1 MTSSELTKQG
11 KQLIV
16 AVDHGLYM
24 GNMAKLDDVV
34 GVAELAVRWGCDGLI
49 VSPGFARPV
58 QAVAGTVPLIVSLDT
73 FWAGASGGE
82 HGKLVAGVDQAVRLG
97 AAAVKLLLPTW
108 DSGELSH
115 GLERV
120 AQVVRD
126 ASALCVKVVVEPV
139 TAGEHPDDAELDIVG
154 DAARVATE
162 IGADILKIPFPG
174 AERLKSWTR
183 IAPIPVWILGGE
195 PCNKDQVLQMVRTA
209 LRSGAG
215 GVAMGR
221 NVWGNGLTAM
231 EEMMAELRNVLDD
244 PEWSP

>member
-1 MTSSELTKQG
+1 VTSSEVTKKS

-34 GVAELAVRWGCDGLI
+34 GVAELAVRCGCDGLI

-58 QAVAGTVPLIVSLDT
+58 QAVAATVPLIVSLDT

-108 DSGELSH
+108 DPGELSR

-126 ASALCVKVVVEPV
+126 ASALSVEVVVEPV
-139 TAGEHPDDAELDIVG
+139 TAGEHPDDAQLDVVG
-154 DAARVATE
+154 DAARVAAE
-162 IGADILKIPFPG
+162 IGVDILKIPFPG
-174 AERLKSWTR
+174 AERLTNWTR
-183 IAPIPVWILGGE
+183 IVPIPVWVPGGE
-195 PCNKDQVLQMVRTA
+195 PCNKDRVLEMVRMA
-209 LRSGAG
+209 LRSGAC

-221 NVWGNGLTAM
+221 NVWGNGLIAM
-231 EEMMAELRNVLDD
+231 EEMMADLRDVLDD
-244 PEWSP
+244 SE